1 MTTGMRFITHD
12 HRHAQNLFDTDP
24 RYALL
29 YREIVDV
36 LEGIGDELLIQ
47 CYEENR
53 RENKKSL
60 SETINRLIKE
70 GLVARGW
77 QAESAIFSDPA
88 YKDGRDKNRW
98 RLDFAKDQISVEVAF
113 NHGEAIAW
121 NLIKPVLASELNHV
135 AKEVQTSAGVLIC
148 ATEAMKAA
156 GNFDSAVGSYEK
168 FLRYLLPLQSMLP
181 TPILIVGLEPPER
194 FHIDRDTKRVVR
206 HAP

>member
-1 MTTGMRFITHD
+1 MRFITHD

-36 LEGIGDELLIQ
+36 LEGIGDEQLIQ

-88 YKDGRDKNRW
+88 YKDGRGKNRW
-98 RLDFAKDQISVEVAF
+98 RLDFAKEI
-113 NHGEAIAW
+113 GR
-121 NLIKPVLASELNHV
+121 AS
-135 AKEVQTSAGVLIC
+135 C
-148 ATEAMKAA
+148 
-156 GNFDSAVGSYEK
+156 
-168 FLRYLLPLQSMLP
+168 R
-181 TPILIVGLEPPER
+181 ER
-194 FHIDRDTKRVVR
+194 V
-206 HAP
+206 